1 MLNRLLADVFVFTD
15 HMSGPEAGLSPG
27 YGVTL
32 VAETTT
38 GRHISAEAVAAA
50 ETMVRHC
57 SVLPMGLLANAT
69 AFGYHAPV
77 IRALSCRMREMSRYC
92 RVWSTGGDCQAC

>member
-50 ETMVRHC
+50 ENMVHRF
-57 SVLPMGLLANAT
+57 SDPKPGFLANTT
-69 AFGYHAPV
+69 ALGPGAGQSGFSLQDA
-77 IRALSCRMREMSRYC
+77 
-92 RVWSTGGDCQAC
+92 

>member
-50 ETMVRHC
+50 ENMVHRFSNPGFSGEHLC
-57 SVLPMGLLANAT
+57 TWTRRRSVGLFPA
-69 AFGYHAPV
+69 GCV
-77 IRALSCRMREMSRYC
+77 S
-92 RVWSTGGDCQAC
+92 